1 MASKFQENLKTLSK
15 QYTQRHIAEK
25 TGFSQSSINN
35 YISGTSEPSIQFLI
49 ALKDGFGIDI
59 DDFLFSDFKKHDNK
73 SFDRFIGNYIVY
85 YYNNTSYKGEVHTN
99 IRSTLKYGVISILKE
114 KEFDSGVEVYGAF
127 VKDRVEA
134 TKLLRQVNN
143 IQVANQIIDLL
154 SQSKYFYKGS
164 LYTSTHSIAIELKDK
179 ENGDFS
185 YILLNNPPTKEEYIG
200 GIGTVNSISRGRE
213 HNPCVQYIILSKKVI
228 EVPDGE
234 LYNYL
239 KLDDYTVHLDD
250 AIDDIVS
257 LFKRLYVDKNEIS
270 HFLSEN
276 QKIAIIQNKLEYH
289 FFDILEANSFRF
301 AKVSN
306 KEDDAVFKLIREA
319 SND

>member
-1 MASKFQENLKTLSK
+1 MASKFQENLKALSK

-59 DDFLFSDFKKHDNK
+59 DDFLFSDFEKHDNK

-85 YYNNTSYKGEVHTN
+85 YYNNTPHKGEVHTN

-114 KEFDSGVEVYGAF
+114 KELDSGVEVYGAF

-154 SQSKYFYKGS
+154 SESKYFYKGS

-185 YILLNNPPTKEEYIG
+185 YIVLNNPASKEEYIG
-200 GIGTVNSISRGRE
+200 GIGE
-213 HNPCVQYIILSKKVI
+213 II
-228 EVPDGE
+228 
-234 LYNYL
+234 
-239 KLDDYTVHLDD
+239 
-250 AIDDIVS
+250 
-257 LFKRLYVDKNEIS
+257 FW
-270 HFLSEN
+270 
-276 QKIAIIQNKLEYH
+276 
-289 FFDILEANSFRF
+289 
-301 AKVSN
+301 
-306 KEDDAVFKLIREA
+306 
-319 SND
+319 